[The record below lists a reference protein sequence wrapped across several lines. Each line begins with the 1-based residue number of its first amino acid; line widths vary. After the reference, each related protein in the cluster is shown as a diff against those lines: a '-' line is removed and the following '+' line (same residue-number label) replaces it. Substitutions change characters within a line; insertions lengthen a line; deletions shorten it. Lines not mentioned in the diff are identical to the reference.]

1 MTPNASGRTLLLVRR
16 KGIMS
21 TIPEMWKE
29 ECGVREDDTN
39 IVIVII
45 AVELIA
51 IICILRIIFILR
63 LVLPLALGPCLAK
76 IYLTIRTACRPIS
89 ILYNLIEVS
98 PKSTSPSEPPV
109 DPSVSC
115 TIL

>member
-29 ECGVREDDTN
+29 GCGVREDDTN

-63 LVLPLALGPCLAK
+63 LVLPLGPCLTK